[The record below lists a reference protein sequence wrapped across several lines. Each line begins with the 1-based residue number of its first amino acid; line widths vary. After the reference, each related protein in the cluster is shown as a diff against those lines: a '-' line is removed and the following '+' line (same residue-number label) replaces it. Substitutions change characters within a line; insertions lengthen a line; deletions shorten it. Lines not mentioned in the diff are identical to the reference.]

1 MRTLRPVVIVVG
13 SLLLALLGSVAGSV
27 LSEAAYRIYLRVA
40 YARLFQPPDSDKN
53 IAAYDVSHW
62 EFDRR
67 FGYVYPPG
75 RIIAQTNIADGRVTS
90 CQRWDIINKYGNIGK
105 IVGDYHEAELKVLVF
120 GDSWSAFHHEGRTWP
135 LFLQEVLEA
144 RLNEKVHV
152 VNFGRDA
159 YGILQM
165 FDLAAAKIAEW
176 KPDLAVFAFITDDL
190 DRARFW
196 RTVVGAGDEMRV
208 LTVLQP
214 RRNPDPETSADTY
227 LLMPSATY
235 EWCER
240 LARTRTTDAVLERI
254 IRKHRVLLERNNPTR
269 GLARA
274 NVLTLRH
281 SFLYNRVVSG
291 DAFAFLWERVPVGTN
306 PRVSYQSYA
315 EDSDFLRSLDRINTT
330 GVPWVLFHL
339 AFYPE
344 IKAKTE
350 YILWPPQ
357 KALLDSLEA
366 VTGKKVLR
374 TTDYVRMPVPQA
386 KRMNA
391 TADDDHPSLWGME
404 FYANAVAEALVR
416 NGLVKDPAHRARTQ
430 TPKGTSVEPKS

>member
-1 MRTLRPVVIVVG
+1 MRPFRPVVSVVG
-13 SLLLALLGSVAGSV
+13 SLLLLLLGSLVGV
-27 LSEAAYRIYLRVA
+27 GLSEAAYRIYLRIA
-40 YARLFQPPDSDKN
+40 YARLFQPPASEKN
-53 IAAYDVSHW
+53 IATYDVSHW

-90 CQRWDIINKYGNIGK
+90 CQRLDVINKYGNIGK
-105 IVGDYHEAELKVLVF
+105 IIGNYHEAELKILVF

-135 LFLQEVLEA
+135 LLLQEVLEA
-144 RLNEKVHV
+144 RLNKKVHV

-165 FDLAAAKIAEW
+165 FDLAAAKIGEW
-176 KPDLAVFAFITDDL
+176 KPDLVVFAFITDDL

-196 RTVVGAGDEMRV
+196 RTVVGAGDDMRV
-208 LTVLQP
+208 LTVRQP
-214 RRNPDPETSADTY
+214 RRDPDPGTSADTY

-240 LARTRTTDAVLERI
+240 LARTRTTDAVLERT
-254 IRKHRVLLERNNPTR
+254 IRKHRVLLEHNNPTQ

-291 DAFAFLWERVPVGTN
+291 DAFSFLWEQIPAGTN

-315 EDSDFLRSLDRINTT
+315 EDPDFLRSLDRINTT

-344 IKAKTE
+344 IKAETE
-350 YILWPPQ
+350 YILRPTQ

-374 TTDYVRMPVPQA
+374 TTDYVRLPVPQA

-391 TADDDHPSLWGME
+391 TADDNHPSLWGME
-404 FYANAVAEALVR
+404 FYAKAVAEALVR
-416 NGLVKDPAHRARTQ
+416 NGLVKDLGDRAR
-430 TPKGTSVEPKS
+430 

>member
-1 MRTLRPVVIVVG
+1 MVIVVG
-13 SLLLALLGSVAGSV
+13 SLLLVLLGSVLGSV
-27 LSEAAYRIYLRVA
+27 LAEAAYRIYLRVA
-40 YARLFQPPDSDKN
+40 YARLFQPPNSGKN

-62 EFDRR
+62 EFDER
-67 FGYVYPPG
+67 FGYVYPAG

-90 CQRWDIINKYGNIGK
+90 CQRWDIINKDGNIGK

-135 LFLQEVLEA
+135 LFLQEVLEV
-144 RLNEKVHV
+144 RLNKKVHV
-152 VNFGRDA
+152 VNFGRDG

-176 KPDLAVFAFITDDL
+176 KPDLVVFAFITDDL

-196 RTVVGAGDEMRV
+196 RTVVGAGDDMRV

-214 RRNPDPETSADTY
+214 RRDPDPETSADTY

-240 LARTRTTDAVLERI
+240 LARTRTSDAVLERI
-254 IRKHRVLLERNNPTR
+254 IRKHRALLERNNPTR
-269 GLARA
+269 RLARA

-291 DAFAFLWERVPVGTN
+291 DAFAFLWKRIPAGTN

-315 EDSDFLRSLDRINTT
+315 EDPGFLRSLDRINTT

-350 YILWPPQ
+350 YILRPPQ

-366 VTGKKVLR
+366 VTGKTVLR

-391 TADDDHPSLWGME
+391 TADDNHPSLWGME

-416 NGLVKDPAHRARTQ
+416 HGLVKDPGHRSRTQ
-430 TPKGTSVEPKS
+430 TPQPTSVEPKS

>member
-1 MRTLRPVVIVVG
+1 VVIVVG
-13 SLLLALLGSVAGSV
+13 SLLLVLLGAVVGFV

-40 YARLFQPPDSDKN
+40 DARMFQPRDAEKN

-90 CQRWDIINKYGNIGK
+90 CDRLDVINKYGNIGK
-105 IVGDYHEAELKVLVF
+105 IVGDYHEAELKILVF

-144 RLNEKVHV
+144 RLNKKVHV

-176 KPDLAVFAFITDDL
+176 KPDLVVFAFITDDL

-196 RTVVGAGDEMRV
+196 RAVVGRGDDMRV
-208 LTVLQP
+208 LSVLEP
-214 RRNPDPETSADTY
+214 ERNPDPEASADAF

-235 EWCER
+235 DWCKRMERTKSTDAILER
-240 LARTRTTDAVLERI
+240 LIL
-254 IRKHRVLLERNNPTR
+254 KHRFLRPGKDPTR
-269 GLARA
+269 ATA
-274 NVLTLRH
+274 TADVLTLRH

-291 DAFAFLWERVPVGTN
+291 DTFAFVWEGIPTRIN
-306 PRVSYQSYA
+306 PRVPYQSYA
-315 EDSDFLRSLDRINTT
+315 EDQEFMRSLARVKAA

-339 AFYPE
+339 AIYPE
-344 IKAKTE
+344 IEAKTE
-350 YILWPPQ
+350 YILRPHQP
-357 KALLDSLEA
+357 ALLHSLEA

-386 KRMNA
+386 KRMRA
-391 TADDDHPSLWGME
+391 TADDNHPSLWGME
-404 FYANAVAEALVR
+404 FYARAVAEALVR
-416 NGLVKDPAHRARTQ
+416 NGL
-430 TPKGTSVEPKS
+430 

>member
-1 MRTLRPVVIVVG
+1 MRTFRPVVIVVG
-13 SLLLALLGSVAGSV
+13 SLLLVLLGAVVGFV
-27 LSEAAYRIYLRVA
+27 LSEAAYRIYLRVT
-40 YARLFQPPDSDKN
+40 YARN

-90 CQRWDIINKYGNIGK
+90 CQRLNVINKYGNIGK
-105 IVGDYHEAELKVLVF
+105 IVGDYHEAALKILVF

-135 LFLQEVLEA
+135 LFLQEVLGA
-144 RLNEKVHV
+144 RLNKKVHV

-176 KPDLAVFAFITDDL
+176 KPDLVVFAFITDDL

-196 RTVVGAGDEMRV
+196 RAVVGRGDDMRV
-208 LTVLQP
+208 LSVLEP
-214 RRNPDPETSADTY
+214 ERNPDPEASADAF

-235 EWCER
+235 DWCKRMERTKSTDAILER
-240 LARTRTTDAVLERI
+240 LIL
-254 IRKHRVLLERNNPTR
+254 KHRFLRAHNDPTR
-269 GLARA
+269 ATA
-274 NVLTLRH
+274 TADMLTLRH
-281 SFLYNRVVSG
+281 SFLYNRVMSG
-291 DAFAFLWERVPVGTN
+291 DAFAFVRERIPTRIN
-306 PRVSYQSYA
+306 PRVPYQSYA
-315 EDSDFLRSLDRINTT
+315 EDQEFMRSLARVKAA

-344 IKAKTE
+344 IEAKTE
-350 YILWPPQ
+350 YILRPHQ
-357 KALLDSLEA
+357 QALLHSLEA

-386 KRMNA
+386 ERMNA
-391 TADDDHPSLWGME
+391 TPDYHPSLWGME
-404 FYANAVAEALVR
+404 FYARAVAEALVR
-416 NGLVKDPAHRARTQ
+416 NGL
-430 TPKGTSVEPKS
+430 

>member
-1 MRTLRPVVIVVG
+1 MRTFRPVVIVVG
-13 SLLLALLGSVAGSV
+13 SLLLVLLGSVVGSV

-67 FGYVYPPG
+67 FGYVYPAG
-75 RIIAQTNIADGRVTS
+75 RVIAQTNIADGRVTS
-90 CQRWDIINKYGNIGK
+90 CQRWDIINKDGNIGN

-144 RLNEKVHV
+144 RLNKKVHV
-152 VNFGRDA
+152 VNFGRDG

-196 RTVVGAGDEMRV
+196 RTVVGAGDDMRV

-214 RRNPDPETSADTY
+214 RRDPDPETSADTY

-254 IRKHRVLLERNNPTR
+254 IRKHRVLLEHNNPTR
-269 GLARA
+269 RLARA

-291 DAFAFLWERVPVGTN
+291 DAFAFLWERIPVGTN

-315 EDSDFLRSLDRINTT
+315 EDPGFLRALDRVNTT

-350 YILWPPQ
+350 YILRPPQ

-366 VTGKKVLR
+366 VTGKTVLR

-391 TADDDHPSLWGME
+391 TADDNHPSLWGME

-416 NGLVKDPAHRARTQ
+416 NGLVKDPGHRSRTQ
-430 TPKGTSVEPKS
+430 TPQPTSVEPKS

>member
-1 MRTLRPVVIVVG
+1 MRTSRRWVVVTGSMLLIVLGCVVG
-13 SLLLALLGSVAGSV
+13 AV
-27 LSEAAYRIYLRVA
+27 LSEVGYRGYLYVA
-40 YARLFQPPDSDKN
+40 YARLFRLPDPDEY
-53 IAAYDVSHW
+53 IAVYNVSHW
-62 EFDRR
+62 EFDER
-67 FGYVYPPG
+67 FGYVYPPS
-75 RIIAQTNIADGRVTS
+75 RVIDQTNVQHGRVTS
-90 CQRWDIINKYGNIGK
+90 CQRLGVINKDGNIGK

-144 RLNEKVHV
+144 RLNKKVHV
-152 VNFGRDA
+152 VNFGRDG

-196 RTVVGAGDEMRV
+196 RTVVGAGDAMRV

-214 RRNPDPETSADTY
+214 RRDPDPETSADTY
-227 LLMPSATY
+227 LLMPSATH

-240 LARTRTTDAVLERI
+240 LAQTRTTDAVLERI

-269 GLARA
+269 RLARA

-291 DAFAFLWERVPVGTN
+291 DAFAFLWERIPVGAN

-315 EDSDFLRSLDRINTT
+315 EDSGFLRSLDRINTT

-344 IKAKTE
+344 IKVKTE
-350 YILWPPQ
+350 YILRPPQ

-391 TADDDHPSLWGME
+391 TADDNHPSLWGME
-404 FYANAVAEALVR
+404 FYANAVAESLVR
-416 NGLVKDPAHRARTQ
+416 NGLVKDPGVRAR
-430 TPKGTSVEPKS
+430 